1 MEMHKDTFRQPS
13 FSTVAVAV
21 CASKNNARLYPFYT
35 DIDGKEEVNWR

>member
-21 CASKNNARLYPFYT
+21 CASRNSACLYPFFT
-35 DIDGKEEVNWR
+35 DAHGGEEAEL